1 MSLLGEVGV
10 GSLQFLVFAVG
21 VFNNLQSPLILALEQ
36 LYVLGL
42 IHDLS
47 LHVEVFTCWFYAYW

>member
-10 GSLQFLVFAVG
+10 DPLQFLVLAVG
-21 VFNNLQSPLILALEQ
+21 VFDDLQSPLILALEQ

-42 IHDLS
+42 IHDLF
-47 LHVEVFTCWFYAYW
+47 LHVEVLTCWF